1 MDVFDIILLITQT
14 VLPIVILLYAY
25 FMSKRLKKIRETERE
40 ILNDYLRRSR
50 EIAMSEFLQV
60 NPDIDP
66 ELFEDKKEPI
76 VPSKEKVRHHF
87 NHKGGDY
94 FM

>member
-1 MDVFDIILLITQT
+1 MNRQILD
-14 VLPIVILLYAY
+14 
-25 FMSKRLKKIRETERE
+25 
-40 ILNDYLRRSR
+40 DYMRRSN
-50 EIAMSEFLQV
+50 EIAMTEFLRV

-66 ELFEDKKEPI
+66 EIFVEKKEPI
-76 VPSKEKVRHHF
+76 VPSKEKLRHHF